1 MNDDSRE
8 TSTKVVGVKRL
19 REPMPKPITTRIF
32 TVANQKGGVGKT
44 TSAVNIA
51 AALAMGGLRTLVI
64 DLDPQGNASTAFGI
78 PRDDLPGMYEVINHD
93 LPLSEATVRVNGYPH
108 LECAPA
114 TQSLANSE
122 VELVSMVARE
132 LRLKKAITTFLEKRA
147 SNGERFDYV
156 IIDCPPS
163 LGLLTINAL
172 VAAEELLIPIQCEY
186 YSLEGL
192 ALLLHTVSLVSEH
205 LNPRLTLTTII
216 LTMFD
221 SRTRLASDVAASV
234 RAHYPIELIDI
245 PIPRAVRIS
254 EAPSYGQTVMTY
266 DPLSNGATAYMA
278 VAREIAIR
286 GTRDFSASPTG
297 AIAQS
302 EKTIGA

>member
-1 MNDDSRE
+1 MTELRDSRE

-19 REPMPKPITTRIF
+19 REPMPTPSKTRIF

-44 TSAVNIA
+44 TTAVNVA
-51 AALAMGGLRTLVI
+51 AALSMGGLRTLII

-78 PRDDLPGMYEVINHD
+78 PRDELPGMYEVINHD
-93 LPLSEATVRVNGYPH
+93 QPLREIVIRVNGYPF

-132 LRLKKAITTFLEKRA
+132 MRLKKANTDLLDERER
-147 SNGERFDYV
+147 NGERIDYV

-192 ALLLHTVSLVSEH
+192 ALLLHTLTLVREH
-205 LNPRLTLTTII
+205 LNPKIELTTIV

-221 SRTRLASDVAASV
+221 GRTRLANDVATSV
-234 RAHYPIELIDI
+234 RQHYPKELIDI
-245 PIPRAVRIS
+245 PIPRAVRVS

-266 DPLSNGATAYMA
+266 DPLSTGATAYMA
-278 VAREIAIR
+278 IAREIANR
-286 GTRDFSASPTG
+286 GAGITG
-297 AIAQS
+297 ESLTA
-302 EKTIGA
+302 KGA